1 MERVDY
7 SKRLVGST
15 TELAAG
21 ALGRKE
27 AELPDGVRLESEML
41 FGDDTNF
48 RESGTIVFGPG
59 SELRFRTLGT
69 GRLTPSPDP
78 TLRHGTVT
86 WELDGGVGAVRALH
100 GSHHIELHDHRR
112 RGDHRRP
119 ARADLSRR
127 VRRRRYIMRALVIG
141 LAVATTAALAGLA

>member
-1 MERVDY
+1 VERFDY

-21 ALGRKE
+21 ALRRE
-27 AELPDGVRLESEML
+27 EDELPDGVRLESEML
-41 FGDDTNF
+41 FADDTIF

-86 WELDGGVGAVRALH
+86 WELDGGTGPFVRSTGRITSNFTITADGEITDDQH
-100 GSHHIELHDHRR
+100 GLIFL
-112 RGDHRRP
+112 G
-119 ARADLSRR
+119 
-127 VRRRRYIMRALVIG
+127 G
-141 LAVATTAALAGLA
+141 